1 MQIATQGSG
10 DFAPRHE
17 LDRLLPSAAIE
28 AGPATPEQLRTLAA
42 IAKREIPGVNA
53 SAELAHLL
61 QADPE
66 SIFSFR
72 RAGNLLG
79 GIAFLYL
86 NCRGQDALLL
96 GNIDLKNPQREYLAR
111 ADENVAGIYVWALA
125 GYGRAVMGLGSVA
138 AHLRKPRFME
148 ADYYAQPSS
157 KDGRELLIALGFRPI
172 PSFQPDLWCY
182 QRPWH
187 RLPGTWPASNLST
200 GSGTDARH

>member
-1 MQIATQGSG
+1 
-10 DFAPRHE
+10 
-17 LDRLLPSAAIE
+17 
-28 AGPATPEQLRTLAA
+28 
-42 IAKREIPGVNA
+42 
-53 SAELAHLL
+53 
-61 QADPE
+61 
-66 SIFSFR
+66 
-72 RAGNLLG
+72 
-79 GIAFLYL
+79 
-86 NCRGQDALLL
+86 
-96 GNIDLKNPQREYLAR
+96 
-111 ADENVAGIYVWALA
+111 
-125 GYGRAVMGLGSVA
+125 MGLGSVA